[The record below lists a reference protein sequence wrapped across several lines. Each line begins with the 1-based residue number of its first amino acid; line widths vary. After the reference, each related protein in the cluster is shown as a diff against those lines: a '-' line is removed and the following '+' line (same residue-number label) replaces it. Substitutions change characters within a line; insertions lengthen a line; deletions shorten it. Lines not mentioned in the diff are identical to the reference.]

1 MTQAS
6 KHQQAEEFIQRVL
19 KSNPRMTRAELLK
32 ELEDY
37 GFDPET
43 DLRSSPH
50 KAEPTSTKR

>member
-19 KSNPRMTRAELLK
+19 KSNPRMTRAAAK